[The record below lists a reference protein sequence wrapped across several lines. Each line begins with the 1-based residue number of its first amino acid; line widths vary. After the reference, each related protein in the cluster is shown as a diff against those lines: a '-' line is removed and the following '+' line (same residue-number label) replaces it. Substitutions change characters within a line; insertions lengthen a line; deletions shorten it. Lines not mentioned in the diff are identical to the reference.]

1 MVFTPSGNTQPVL
14 IEPNYAL
21 RAKIMIIR
29 PAKRFL
35 LDVFT
40 GTSWTDCHL
49 ERFVDDCERV
59 LIEHQNFITVET
71 YDEMA
76 QRFNELLTTQ
86 QFRYENRN

>member
-21 RAKIMIIR
+21 RATIMIIR

-35 LDVFT
+35 LAVFT
-40 GTSWTDCHL
+40 ATSWTDRHL

-76 QRFNELLTTQ
+76 QRFNALIGNQ
-86 QFRYENRN
+86 QIRYENRN